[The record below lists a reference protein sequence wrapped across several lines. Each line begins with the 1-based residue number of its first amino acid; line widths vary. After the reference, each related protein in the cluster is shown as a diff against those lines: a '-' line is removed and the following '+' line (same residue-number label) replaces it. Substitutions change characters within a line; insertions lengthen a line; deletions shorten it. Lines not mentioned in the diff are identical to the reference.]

1 MDNYVKLAHDAIKEI
16 INNHKTL
23 ELPKDL
29 PKEMLTK
36 KAGVFVSIHK
46 KPTATLRVT
55 ATGEGELRGCIGT
68 FLPTKKNIALEI
80 IDNAVSAATHDYR
93 FKPITSEELPD
104 LEISVDELEE
114 PEPVQGLTS
123 LDAKKYGVIVK
134 SENGRTGL
142 LLPDLEGV
150 NTPEQQI
157 AIARQKASISPNEPI
172 YLYRFM
178 VTRHKNSI

>member
-1 MDNYVKLAHDAIKEI
+1 MDSYVKLAQDAISKI
-16 INNHKTL
+16 VKNHKTL

-29 PKEMLTK
+29 PKKMLSK

-46 KPTATLRVT
+46 KPTATPGVA
-55 ATGEGELRGCIGT
+55 ATVEGELRGCIGT

-80 IDNAVSAATHDYR
+80 IDNAISAATHDYR
-93 FKPITSEELPD
+93 FTPITSNELSN

-114 PEPVQGLTS
+114 PEPIHGLTS
-123 LDAKKYGVIVK
+123 LDTKKYGVIIK
-134 SENGRTGL
+134 TDDGRTGL

-150 NTPEQQI
+150 DTPEQQI
-157 AIARQKASISPNEPI
+157 AIARQKADINPNEPI

-178 VTRHKNSI
+178 VTRHKE